1 MNDDNKK
8 KIDNDWKEAVE
19 KEKTEPDVSGKEE
32 AEASFG
38 LFVSGLLMEAMI
50 SLGEMENPLT
60 KKKETN
66 LKHAKFIIDTL
77 GLLKDKTR
85 NNLSPEES
93 EYLESIL
100 YETRMRFLNKSKK

>member
-1 MNDDNKK
+1 MNDNNKK
-8 KIDNDWKEAVE
+8 KIDDDWKGAVG
-19 KEKTEPDVSGKEE
+19 KEKIESDASGKEE

-50 SLGEMENPLT
+50 ALGEMENPLS
-60 KKKETN
+60 KKKEAN

-77 GLLKDKTR
+77 GVLKDKTR

-93 EYLESIL
+93 EYLENIL
-100 YETRMRFLNKSKK
+100 YETRMRFLNRSKK